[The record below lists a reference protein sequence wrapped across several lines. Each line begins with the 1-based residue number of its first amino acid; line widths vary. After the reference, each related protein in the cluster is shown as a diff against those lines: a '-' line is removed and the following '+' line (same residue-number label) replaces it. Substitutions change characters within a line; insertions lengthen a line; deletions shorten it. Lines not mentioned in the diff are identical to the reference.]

1 MNAKD
6 VYLVDYVRTP
16 FSRSR
21 PGNRNGSA
29 FSELRGE
36 QLIAFTHRNMFDER
50 LKGKVEKEEVDE
62 FLLGCSL
69 PIGSNWAYAG
79 RNAIFAGKMPVT
91 IPSIMFDRQCGSAMA
106 AMHHG
111 MMSIMLGYGDIMLV
125 SGMEHMY
132 KEPMQ
137 FGLQKHWIPPVYLI
151 QESINGKKNPW
162 YNDKVDVTTALQ
174 MVQTAQK
181 LLEEEATTEKPITR
195 EEMDRWGVRS
205 HELAVK
211 ALKEGYFK
219 DEIIPI
225 MGHKEGDSREPMLI
239 EHDLSIRENTTYEKT
254 ASLSAV
260 SDPGFKGGYKNPVLD
275 RRAYR
280 EVFKSTRGQIT
291 AGNSSPLNAGAAS
304 CLLMNEEAMESHDMK
319 PMVKLISMGWAGV
332 DPSVMGRGPVPA
344 SQMALDKAGMKVD
357 DIDLWEINE
366 AFAVVTLNCMKHF
379 NIPAEKVNLKG
390 GAIAIGHPLGA
401 SGIRLPCTLARILNE
416 KKAKYGLANL
426 CCGSGQGVAVI
437 MENVNL

>member
-1 MNAKD
+1 MNIKD
-6 VYLVDYVRTP
+6 VYMVDYIRTP

-36 QLIAFTHRNMFDER
+36 QLVAFTLRNMFEER
-50 LKGKVEKEEVDE
+50 LKGKVEKNEISE

-79 RNAIFAGKMPVT
+79 RNALFAGNMPYTV
-91 IPSIMFDRQCGSAMA
+91 PSVVFDRQCGSAMA

-111 MMSIMLGYGDIMLV
+111 MMEIMLGYADTILV

-137 FGLQKHWIPPVYLI
+137 FELQKHWIPPVYLVM
-151 QESINGKKNPW
+151 ESFNGTPNPW
-162 YNDKVDVTTALQ
+162 YRHDVDITTSLQ

-181 LLEEEATTEKPITR
+181 LLEEEVKSDRPFTR

-205 HELAVK
+205 HELAAK

-219 DEIIPI
+219 DELLPV
-225 MGHKEGDSREPMLI
+225 MAHKEGDSREKMLVDR
-239 EHDLSIRENTTYEKT
+239 DLSIREGTTYEKV

-275 RRAYR
+275 RREYR
-280 EVFKSTRGQIT
+280 EFFNSTRGQIT
-291 AGNSSPLNAGAAS
+291 AGNSSPLNAGAAT
-304 CLLMNEEAMESHDMK
+304 CLLMNEESMESHGMK

-344 SQMALDKAGMKVD
+344 TEMALEKAGMKAD
-357 DIDLWEINE
+357 DIDFWEINE
-366 AFAVVTLNCMKHF
+366 AFAIVTLNCMKHF
-379 NIPAEKVNLKG
+379 NIPPEKVNVKG

-401 SGIRLPCTLARILNE
+401 SGVRLPGTLARILVE

-437 MENVNL
+437 MENMNI